1 MRVKKCYFLFIE
13 QIVILLYFIS
23 TKDYTKKM
31 NVSLTGKFPAA
42 LYLNLF
48 PVEKKYVRNK
58 KGRFQKGST
67 LQFGLS
73 ALWHLC
79 VISDF
84 VRVERFY
91 ESTYKLLLSCPEV
104 FKRLF

>member
-1 MRVKKCYFLFIE
+1 
-13 QIVILLYFIS
+13 
-23 TKDYTKKM
+23 
-31 NVSLTGKFPAA
+31 
-42 LYLNLF
+42 
-48 PVEKKYVRNK
+48 
-58 KGRFQKGST
+58 
-67 LQFGLS
+67 
-73 ALWHLC
+73 